1 MKNALKLSCFLLVL
15 VLMVSVLPVTAHADP
30 PDDQCPDFYADLN
43 NGGHH
48 EWVLIHEDSSTCT
61 KDGAKYWSCE
71 YCGREHTDY
80 TPALGHS
87 WSAWTS
93 SGSGLRRGPAPA
105 AEIQR
110 PAASRSRRPIRPKH
124 RFPIR
129 KLKLPRALQVNLLQQ
144 ARTHGSWPMPT
155 IPRVQTGMFRAQTE
169 ALYILQPMLPHIF
182 RGSR

>member
-1 MKNALKLSCFLLVL
+1 MKKVLKLSCFLLVL
-15 VLMVSVLPVTAHADP
+15 VLMVFVLLVTAHADP
-30 PDDQCPDFYADLN
+30 PDDQCPDYYADLN

-48 EWVLIHEDSSTCT
+48 EWVLIHEDPATCT

-87 WSAWTS
+87 WSAWTANGA
-93 SGSGLRRGPAPA
+93 GSEMRTC
-105 AEIQR
+105 
-110 PAASRSRRPIRPKH
+110 SRSRRPIRPKH

-144 ARTHGSWPMPT
+144 ARTHGSLPMLT
-155 IPRVQTGMFRAQTE
+155 ILRAQTGMSRARTE
-169 ALYILQPMLPHIF
+169 ALFILQPMPPHIF
-182 RGSR
+182 PDSR